1 MCKIFGP
8 KIQSCKFFLTNF
20 KSALAKVMF
29 NGSLTSAADSGT
41 LLDSSLKSLQWTEMD
56 NGSLPPQLNAGKV
69 LELDLSSS
77 KMPVSPSSVKGSNLA
92 ASARLLGA

>member
-1 MCKIFGP
+1 
-8 KIQSCKFFLTNF
+8 
-20 KSALAKVMF
+20 MF

-56 NGSLPPQLNAGKV
+56 NGSLPAQLNAGKV

-92 ASARLLGA
+92 GSARLLGA